1 MFASSSLPYS
11 CSSLSNPF
19 IITYQVRIIKL
30 WRQLEMGN
38 VEETRAIHMIL
49 MDEKFGRFK
58 FFKGRAYVST
68 SYDAT
73 TLFINDEIDEITD
86 FKNKLL
92 DKEEE
97 KQTFECNNDK
107 CTAPVISAVPRFIIP
122 LRVQDGT
129 GVLSLTL
136 FDKEANKKFNKSAY
150 ELLQNTLEG
159 HNKKDYP
166 DVFDDLLEQKMA
178 FKIDITNYNLQ
189 CMNTANR
196 SYTISRMTDDST
208 IISTLEKKH
217 RIEDASQSYS
227 ISGRSDNDTSQE
239 TVNLKGTLSVT
250 DDNETPLSLR
260 MPSTGRSTLADEK
273 TRKTITH
280 CDLKRN
286 LVEVYDL
293 DESPAQSST
302 KPRKNVMEAP
312 KVDGNPKLL
321 IPKLEK

>member
-1 MFASSSLPYS
+1 
-11 CSSLSNPF
+11 
-19 IITYQVRIIKL
+19 
-30 WRQLEMGN
+30 MGN

-49 MDEKFGRFK
+49 MDEKGIKIQATIQDLESRSIFVTLWGTYADKMAKYLLKKEDGILVVMILQFGRFK
-58 FFKGRAYVST
+58 FFKAVLTFQPHTMLQLCLSMMKLMRSLI
-68 SYDAT
+68 SRIS
-73 TLFINDEIDEITD
+73 L
-86 FKNKLL
+86 LL

-136 FDKEANKKFNKSAY
+136 FDMEANKKFNKSAY

-239 TVNLKGTLSVT
+239 TVNLK
-250 DDNETPLSLR
+250 
-260 MPSTGRSTLADEK
+260 
-273 TRKTITH
+273 
-280 CDLKRN
+280 
-286 LVEVYDL
+286 VYDL